1 MPSGARCL
9 IEISWTGLAFPRSLT
24 SVLSLSIMARAG
36 KNFTAKPSK
45 KGKHDK
51 KLKDQVLALGGT
63 EGDYDLVKDA
73 DKEPTAGKGTA
84 EDVCLKSLYCM
95 STHLTTSPLCLARF
109 PSSSRV

>member
-1 MPSGARCL
+1 
-9 IEISWTGLAFPRSLT
+9 
-24 SVLSLSIMARAG
+24 MARVG
-36 KNFTAKPSK
+36 KNFTTKQSN

-84 EDVCLKSLYCM
+84 EDVCFKVIISYVY
-95 STHLTTSPLCLARF
+95 SPYY
-109 PSSSRV
+109 

>member
-73 DKEPTAGKGTA
+73 DKEPTAGKDTA
-84 EDVCLKSLYCM
+84 EDVCFKVIVLYV
-95 STHLTTSPLCLARF
+95 HSPYH
-109 PSSSRV
+109 